1 MLFKTIKYISCIALS
16 LLILSCGEYS
26 DVLKSD
32 EVKVKYDYAEKMYE
46 AGDYKKANY
55 LFEKIAPKF
64 IGKPQG
70 ERVLFFLADTY
81 YKIKNYNLAGY
92 QFERF
97 IKSYPNS
104 EKLEEASYF
113 MAKSYYELSPKY
125 SLDQTD
131 TETALEKLQ
140 AFINTF
146 PDSPLANEA
155 NLLAQE
161 LDLKKERKAFEIA
174 KQYNKLGNFQLT
186 ILTSAIKSADNFLI
200 DYPGSIYREDVLYL
214 RLEATSKMAFNS
226 TIDKKKER
234 LEDAKNAYSSLLKY
248 YPTTHYKK
256 ESDKLLAQIE
266 TNLSTFATVNK

>member
-1 MLFKTIKYISCIALS
+1 MLFKTIKYISSIALS

-64 IGKPQG
+64 VGKPQG
-70 ERVLFFLADTY
+70 ERILFFLADTY

-161 LDLKKERKAFEIA
+161 LDLKKERNAFEIA

-234 LEDAKNAYSSLLKY
+234 LEDAKNAYNSLLKY